1 VTPFHIKRSSFIAS
15 ALFGTVFVAV
25 ALAAPVA
32 VPTYHYDT
40 YRTGWNQQETT
51 LSASNFPSTF
61 GIVSTVA
68 LDDQV
73 DAQPLLVPGLT
84 IAGGTHDVIYV
95 ATESNTVYAID
106 ALAALFFSA
115 GTFSLPYRRP
125 ALAGFGPDGLFVGRL
140 EIVNVQHFAGSSGL
154 GKRSP
159 VAFVR
164 VHDYLYGDFL
174 VKG

>member
-1 VTPFHIKRSSFIAS
+1 VTPFHIKRSSFIAF
-15 ALFGTVFVAV
+15 ALFGTVFVAG

-73 DAQPLLVPGLT
+73 DAQPLLVPSLT
-84 IAGGTHDVIYV
+84 IAGGTHDVIMLRRNP
-95 ATESNTVYAID
+95 TRSTRLMR
-106 ALAALFFSA
+106 LAALFFSA
-115 GTFSLPYRRP
+115 GTFRLPYRRHW
-125 ALAGFGPDGLFVGRL
+125 DV
-140 EIVNVQHFAGSSGL
+140 
-154 GKRSP
+154 
-159 VAFVR
+159 
-164 VHDYLYGDFL
+164 
-174 VKG
+174 